1 MEQLTINFF
10 TYSIYCLTIAV
21 PIIILEKVGLYSNV
35 KFIFSLG
42 IKSFGKTIENSSLI
56 KLEKFKGQSIST
68 EKTEFQFDENG
79 VIYIKSFRREH
90 KKRTFGESA
99 TIKALAKTA
108 NKNTLKVQS
117 YTFLQDTLYL
127 IFLPIICI
135 SAIIAASYNPDGN
148 AELGFIPLVM
158 GIVFFI
164 LSKFEHKR
172 KFNQM
177 CKELEEILAEKVV
190 TNTKKTTQ
198 K

>member
-1 MEQLTINFF
+1 MEKLSVDFF

-42 IKSFGKTIENSSLI
+42 IKSFGKVLQNIPLI
-56 KLEKFKGQSIST
+56 KLEELKSQSIST

-79 VIYIKSFRREH
+79 IIYIKSLRNRHRKNF
-90 KKRTFGESA
+90 KGSA
-99 TIKALAKTA
+99 KIKAVAKTA

-117 YTFLQDTLYL
+117 YTFLQDTLYM

-135 SAIIAASYNPDGN
+135 AGIIGASYNSDGN
-148 AELGFIPLVM
+148 AELGFIPLVV
-158 GIVFFI
+158 GIIFFI
-164 LSKFEHKR
+164 ISKFEHKR

-177 CKELEEILAEKVV
+177 CKELEEILKTKNDIIIEK
-190 TNTKKTTQ
+190 KFKS
-198 K
+198 